1 MIIIAIDPGGT
12 TGWATYDDQHGKE
25 RWRCGQWGPHDHHAD
40 LYGWLETLHTQDFVL
55 IGERFDFR
63 GDDRSDINLMAR
75 EYIGVMKLFAQE
87 RGVDVVW
94 QWPFEGVGKKSFVQP
109 HNLQALKIWVVG
121 GSSQWIHAMD
131 AYRHLLYYMT
141 AKPREEIDS
150 KFRNQLLKRMG
161 K

>member
-12 TGWATYDDQHGKE
+12 TGWATYDNQLGE
-25 RWRCGQWGPHDHHAD
+25 PRWRCGQMGPADHHIELMAM
-40 LYGWLETLHTQDFVL
+40 LETWHTQDFVL

-75 EYIGVMKLFAQE
+75 EYIGVMKLFAQD

-94 QWPFEGVGKKSFVQP
+94 QWPFEGVGTKSFIQP
-109 HNLQALKIWVVG
+109 SNLRNLGVWVAG
-121 GSSQWIHAMD
+121 GANKWIHAMD

-141 AKPREEIDS
+141 AKPRSEIPQSMRVD
-150 KFRNQLLKRMG
+150 LLKRMG